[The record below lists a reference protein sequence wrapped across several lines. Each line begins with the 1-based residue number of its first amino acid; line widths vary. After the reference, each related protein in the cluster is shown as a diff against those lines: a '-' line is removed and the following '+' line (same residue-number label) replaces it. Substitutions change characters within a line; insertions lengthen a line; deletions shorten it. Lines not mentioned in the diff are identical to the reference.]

1 MRNTE
6 LTKLPSDSLSGPTNA
21 ANLPPAQAKK
31 TGPIKRAFGAAA
43 PYLGRAA
50 MALIKPFAALRPRPE
65 LAGRLCEPPYD
76 VLSSAEARQLAAGN
90 PISFLHVSKPE
101 IDLPPDTDPYAAAV
115 YARGRANFARL
126 ITAGCLAQ
134 DPQPCFYLYRQVM
147 GPHAQTG
154 LAALASCEDYRQG
167 VIKPH
172 ELTRPDKEED
182 RRRHIE
188 ALSAQTGP
196 AFLVYQAVRA
206 LDEFVAGKLADTPA
220 TDFVAP
226 DGVRHTAWVIS
237 APADI
242 EFIQAQFTQVPSLYI
257 ADGHHRTAAA
267 ARLARAGSP
276 ARAFFLAVIFPHD
289 QVQILPYHRVVKDL
303 NGLALAQLLD
313 KLASVCSVGPAS
325 EAQPERKHQLGL
337 YLAGQWYRLQFRP
350 ALTAGPDPAARL
362 DVTLLQ
368 QHVLAP
374 ILGIAEP
381 RTCPR
386 LDFVGGSRGPAEL
399 EKLVDSGQYA
409 GAFLMHP
416 AQIGDLMAIAD
427 AGGLMPPKST
437 WFDPK
442 LRDGMFSYV
451 MEEA

>member
-1 MRNTE
+1 M
-6 LTKLPSDSLSGPTNA
+6 
-21 ANLPPAQAKK
+21 
-31 TGPIKRAFGAAA
+31 PIRRAFGAAT
-43 PYLGRAA
+43 PYLARAA

-65 LAGRLCEPPYD
+65 LAGRLCAPPYD

-90 PISFLHVSKPE
+90 PVSFLHVSKPE

-115 YARGRANFARL
+115 YARGRDNLARL
-126 ITAGCLAQ
+126 IAAGCLAQ
-134 DPQPCFYLYRQVM
+134 EPQPCFYLYRQVL
-147 GPHAQTG
+147 GAHTQTG

-167 VIKPH
+167 IVKPH
-172 ELTRPDKEED
+172 ELTQPDKEED

-188 ALSAQTGP
+188 ALNAQTGP
-196 AFLVYQAVRA
+196 AFLVYRAVRA
-206 LDEFVAGKLADTPA
+206 LDEFVEGKLAGAPA

-226 DGVRHTAWVIS
+226 DGVRHTAWVLS

-242 EFIQAQFTQVPSLYI
+242 EFIQAQFARVPSLYI

-267 ARLARAGSP
+267 ARLASARSP

-289 QVQILPYHRVVKDL
+289 QAQILPYHRVVKDL
-303 NGLALAQLLD
+303 NGLAPAQFLD
-313 KLASVCSVGPAS
+313 KLAAVCSVEPAA
-325 EAQPERKHQLGL
+325 EAPPEPTHQLGC

-350 ALTAGPDPAARL
+350 ALTAGLDPAARL

-374 ILGIAEP
+374 ILAIADP
-381 RTCPR
+381 RTSPR
-386 LDFVGGSRGPAEL
+386 LDFVGGSRGAREL

-416 AQIGDLMAIAD
+416 AQIGDLMAIAE

-437 WFDPK
+437 WFEPK
-442 LRDGMFSYV
+442 LRDGMFCYV
-451 MEEA
+451 MRET